1 MARFGNRMQV
11 PRFRRGAVQVTS
23 GMKNLL
29 LETTGAKS
37 GMPRPVVVGYLPD
50 GDGRWLI
57 VASVAGASWQPNWLH
72 NLAAHPEA
80 TIEFPDGQRVEVTAT
95 SVEGPDAATAW
106 ERIRSEVPA
115 YFNYRS
121 KTDREI
127 PIVRLSRR

>member
-1 MARFGNRMQV
+1 
-11 PRFRRGAVQVTS
+11 VQVTS
-23 GMKNLL
+23 GMKNVL

-80 TIEFPDGQRVEVTAT
+80 TIQFPDGQREAVTAT
-95 SVEGPDAATAW
+95 TVAGPDAEAAW
-106 ERIRSEVPA
+106 ERIRNEVPA

-127 PIVRLSRR
+127 PIVRLTRR